1 MNISAPFIRRP
12 IATALLMIGL
22 LAAGLV
28 AYPLLPVAALPNV
41 NYPTLTVTAQLPGAD
56 PQTMASSVASPLE
69 LQFGEIPGLTQMT
82 SASALG
88 YTQVTLQFDL
98 NRQIDGAVSDTLS
111 AINAASPYLP
121 TGLPY
126 PPTIRKVNPADTPI
140 LVLGLTSDSLPL
152 TTVDAYAENILLQK
166 ISQIQ
171 GVGLVGIGGQQKA
184 AVRIQ
189 VDPQALAA
197 RGINLE
203 DVRTV
208 LGQANVDLAKGTLNS
223 PRQTY
228 TLNTNDQLFHP
239 DQYADLV
246 IAYRNGS
253 PVRIRDIGRAVSA
266 GENDLIAGW
275 YNNKRAIILAVQRQ
289 PGANVIETVQRIKA
303 MMPTL
308 QVSIPADIKINV
320 ISDRTQTIR
329 ASVADV
335 QFTLL
340 LTVALVVMVIF
351 IFLRSFW
358 ATIIPAVT
366 VPLSLIGTF
375 AILYEMGYSL
385 DNLSLMAL
393 SIAVGFVVDDAVVE
407 IENITRHIEEGLSP
421 YDAAMKGSG
430 EIGFTVMAITFS
442 LIAVFI
448 PLFLMSGY
456 VGLLFREFAITVSV
470 ALVLSLVIS
479 RTLTPMMCAYL
490 LKPESHE
497 HGRLYRWS
505 ERGFDLLLN
514 AYEAGLK
521 VVLRHRFITLMVMIG
536 TIVVTGYLYVI
547 IPKGFFPQQD
557 TGLILGQSEAAQDIS
572 FQAMAERQ
580 QAMLDAVMRD
590 PAVATVGSAVGA
602 GGGTT
607 TVNDGRVFIQLKP
620 ADQRDPIGKVIARLH
635 INLAKIQGITLYMQ
649 PAQDITIGARLNKTQ
664 FQYTMNDADSG
675 ELSHWAGLFL
685 DKIKTL
691 PTVADVTT
699 DQLNAGPL
707 LDITIKREVASSYG
721 ILPYTIDNTLDDA
734 FGQRIVSTMYT
745 TLQQYHVVLEVNPK
759 FQYGPE
765 ALNGIYV
772 KSSSG
777 QQVPLSTLVDS
788 VVKVSPLVVN
798 HQGQFPSVTIS
809 FNLAPGA
816 TIGQAVS
823 GIQTIEKQLHPPLS
837 LQTSFQGNA
846 QAFGASLK
854 STPILIAASLF
865 VIYLILGVLYE
876 STIHPITI
884 ISTLPSAGVGAL
896 LLLMAAHYDL
906 SVIAVV
912 GIILLIGIV
921 KKNGIMLV
929 DFAIQAEQAEGLTP
943 EQSIYQ
949 ACIKR
954 FRPILMTT
962 MAALLGAVPMM
973 VGTGVGSE
981 IRQPLGYAIVGGLA
995 LSQVLTLY
1003 TTPVVY
1009 LYLDRLQNWLFG
1021 ARRHQTAS
1029 RDVHP
1034 APAE

>member
-12 IATALLMIGL
+12 IATALLMFGL

-98 NRQIDGAVSDTLS
+98 SRQIDGAVSDTLS

-121 TGLPY
+121 TGMPY

-228 TLNTNDQLFHP
+228 TINTNDQLFHP

-253 PVRIRDIGRAVSA
+253 PVRVRDIGRAVSA

-275 YNNKRAIILAVQRQ
+275 YNNRRAIILAVQRQ
-289 PGANVIETVQRIKA
+289 PGANVIETVQRIRA

-308 QVSIPADIKINV
+308 QASIPAAIKINV
-320 ISDRTQTIR
+320 VSDRTQTIR

-366 VPLSLIGTF
+366 VPLSLVGTF

-635 INLAKIQGITLYMQ
+635 TNLAKIQGITLYMQ

-664 FQYTMNDADSG
+664 FQYTMNDADPG

-745 TLQQYHVVLEVNPK
+745 SLQQYHVVLEVTPK

-765 ALNGIYV
+765 ALNNIYV

-816 TIGQAVS
+816 AIGEAVS
-823 GIQTIEKQLHPPLS
+823 GIQSIQKELHPPLS

-896 LLLMAAHYDL
+896 LLLMAAHFDL

-1021 ARRHQTAS
+1021 ARRHQAMS